1 MIGGDQAAA
10 VRTLVFKRGLTRMR
24 DAYIGGTEHRGKT
37 WGRLDAIS
45 RTLARGDDGATSH
58 AAGRC
63 TMDHF
68 IDLAAHIREH
78 HATDR
83 NLPRTLESIE
93 DYFHE
98 FCPDCGTEEMEE
110 EGEYERRPPTLVEAL
125 PNVEDLAINLAE
137 CLDEL
142 EDEQRRFVDVN
153 FKLGDPVEFSVAG
166 FCQRLSIERR
176 RFYRVL
182 ERALEALRDCL
193 TAKAEDGFGGPTGY
207 RSSWDE
213 I

>member
-1 MIGGDQAAA
+1 MRSAARSRGAMTAATATPRAAA
-10 VRTLVFKRGLTRMR
+10 RW
-24 DAYIGGTEHRGKT
+24 IISST
-37 WGRLDAIS
+37 WPRIV
-45 RTLARGDDGATSH
+45 
-58 AAGRC
+58 
-63 TMDHF
+63 
-68 IDLAAHIREH
+68 REH

-110 EGEYERRPPTLVEAL
+110 EGESRERRPPTLIEAL

-153 FKLGDPVEFSVAG
+153 SQAG
-166 FCQRLSIERR
+166 RSRRIQRGGLRQRLSIERR

-193 TAKAEDGFGGPTGY
+193 TAKAADGFGGPTGY
-207 RSSWDE
+207 RSSQG
-213 I
+213 